1 MCKKPCVLSLTCFW
15 KNRSR
20 GAKVLRSL
28 PPDRDTEKITAER
41 LSYVLWLRITFR
53 TRIIERLTA
62 LGFRMASGPR
72 HCEAE
77 ASSAPRQK
85 LEPRRPGP
93 RPTPCPPG
101 F

>member
-53 TRIIERLTA
+53 TCIIE
-62 LGFRMASGPR
+62 
-72 HCEAE
+72 
-77 ASSAPRQK
+77 
-85 LEPRRPGP
+85 
-93 RPTPCPPG
+93 
-101 F
+101 